1 MKRLNSLVMLL
12 FFLGACVS
20 EEEQLPT
27 DKKLIS
33 FKTGNVS
40 SLLKLEEHAK
50 SFVYYNYYEGKLE
63 ASVVQKHTDEGF
75 GTIADKL
82 SLGDHD
88 LYFIAH
94 NTGECHLDYGTKQ
107 LSFDKILD
115 TFIYH
120 TKINVTE
127 ETPVNLDINLHR
139 CVSLVEIVPTDEIP
153 ENVKSIRLTVTGYC
167 DKLNVNTEIGLSETV
182 DLMRDLV
189 IPSNFVGEK
198 NVPFKLYCF
207 VPDGKPNFTLKAEAL
222 DAEKKVLFS
231 HVFENVPIKKNVDLK
246 YTGVFFKNTQKG
258 VFKVSIDPLWEDTK
272 IIDF

>member
-1 MKRLNSLVMLL
+1 MKKLNSLVMLL
-12 FFLGACVS
+12 FLLGACAS

-33 FKTGNVS
+33 FKTGDVS
-40 SLLKLEEHAK
+40 SLSKLEEHAK
-50 SFVYYNYYEGKLE
+50 TFAYYNYYGGELE
-63 ASVVQKHTDEGF
+63 TFVVQKNTDQDF

-88 LYFIAH
+88 LYFVAH
-94 NTGECHLDYGTKQ
+94 NSERCYLDYPNRS

-120 TKINVTE
+120 TKINVTK
-127 ETPVNLDINLHR
+127 ETPVDLDVKLHR
-139 CVSLVEIVPTDEIP
+139 CVSLVEVVPTDEIP
-153 ENVKSIRLTVTGYC
+153 ENVKSIRLTAAGYC
-167 DKLNVNTEIGLSETV
+167 DKLNVDTEVGTVETE
-182 DLMRDLV
+182 DLTRDLL
-189 IPSNFVGEK
+189 IPSNFIGEK

-207 VPDGKPNFTLKAEAL
+207 IPDGKPNFTLKAEAL
-222 DAEKKVLFS
+222 DAEKKVLFA

-258 VFKVSIDPLWEDTK
+258 VFNISIDPLWEDTK